1 MGFFTKM
8 FGPKD
13 SADQAAVEP
22 REIDFFTALSLQL
35 RGDVDPALNAYLKIA
50 AELPNYN
57 LAPFFAAAIMAGAE
71 NIAEAAQRL
80 RDLSRRSAAAGE
92 PISRAIAR
100 ELFSLMEE
108 EPTLNVPALTESIVV
123 FGDRLKEGGFVQE
136 SAVCFEI
143 AAGLLPDHAPI
154 LHKLG
159 DALHDLGMYDYA
171 ESVLRKALELAP
183 NHWDALYTYAVL
195 LHDLGR
201 LDEAIGC
208 YDKAV
213 TLYPDHVKCQNNY
226 GAALMLTGRLDE
238 ALAHCSL
245 AAELDPEFTLARV
258 NLGNIHLLRQE
269 YETARSCFNDAIVL
283 DRNVAAAYFGLAS
296 LERNTGG
303 DPARV
308 KELYR
313 TAIELSP
320 SMPQFHHA
328 LATLLAEQGE
338 PEALAHFA
346 AAAQL
351 HNTLKDLHRDFG
363 SACLQLGQ
371 REEGLQHLRLA
382 LEQNPEDAKARELLS
397 RAEGETRQ
405 DP

>member
-8 FGPKD
+8 FGAKD
-13 SADQAAVEP
+13 SADQATADP

-35 RGDVDPALNAYLKIA
+35 RGDVEPALSAYLKIE
-50 AELPNYN
+50 AELPAYN
-57 LAPFFAAAIMAGAE
+57 LAPFFAAAIKAE
-71 NIAEAAQRL
+71 TGNTDEAAQRL
-80 RDLSRRSAAAGE
+80 RDLSRRSASAGE
-92 PISRAIAR
+92 AISRAIAR

-108 EPTLNVPALTESIVV
+108 EPTLNIPALTESIVV
-123 FGDRLKEGGFVQE
+123 FGDRLKEAGFVQE
-136 SAVCFEI
+136 GAVCFEI

-159 DALHDLGMYDYA
+159 DALHDLGIYDYA

-213 TLYPDHVKCQNNY
+213 TLYPDHAKCQNNY
-226 GAALMLTGRLDE
+226 GAALMLTGRLDD
-238 ALAHCSL
+238 ALAHCNL
-245 AAELDPEFTLARV
+245 AAELDPEFTLARI
-258 NLGNIHLLRQE
+258 NLGNIHLLKRE
-269 YETARSCFNDAIVL
+269 YETARNFFNNAIGL

-308 KELYR
+308 RELYL

-328 LATLLAEQGE
+328 LATLLAEQGN
-338 PEALAHFA
+338 PEALAHFTA
-346 AAAQL
+346 AVQL
-351 HNTLKDLHRDFG
+351 HNSLPNLQRDFG

-371 REEGLQHLRLA
+371 REEGVEHLRLA
-382 LEQNPEDAKARELLS
+382 LEQNPEDTAARELLS
-397 RAEGETRQ
+397 KAEGETRQ
-405 DP
+405 NS

>member
-1 MGFFTKM
+1 MGFFTKI

-13 SADQAAVEP
+13 IADQAAAEP
-22 REIDFFTALSLQL
+22 REVDFFTALSLHL
-35 RGDVDPALNAYLKIA
+35 RGDVDQALKAYLKITE
-50 AELPNYN
+50 ELPTYN
-57 LAPFFAAAIMAGAE
+57 LAPFFAAAIMAETG
-71 NIAEAAQRL
+71 NTAEAAERL
-80 RDLSRRSAAAGE
+80 RDLSRRISSAGE
-92 PISRAIAR
+92 AISRAVAR

-108 EPTLNVPALTESIVV
+108 EPTLNIPAMAEVIVI

-136 SAVCFEI
+136 GAVCFEI
-143 AAGLLPDHAPI
+143 AAGLLPDHAPV

-159 DALHDLGMYDYA
+159 DALHDLGIYDYA

-183 NHWDALYTYAVL
+183 NHWDTLYTYAVL

-201 LDEAIGC
+201 LDEAIGY

-213 TLYPDHVKCQNNY
+213 TLYPDHAKCQNNY

-238 ALAHCSL
+238 ALAHCTL
-245 AAELDPEFTLARV
+245 AAELDPEFTLARI
-258 NLGNIHLLRQE
+258 NLGNINLLKRE
-269 YETARSCFNDAIVL
+269 YETARSCFNDAIAL

-296 LERNTGG
+296 LERNAGG

-308 KELYR
+308 KELYL

-328 LATLLAEQGE
+328 LATLLAEQGK

-346 AAAQL
+346 EAAQL
-351 HNTLKDLHRDFG
+351 HNNLPNLQRDFG

-371 REEGLQHLRLA
+371 REEGLQHLRIA
-382 LEQNPEDAKARELLS
+382 LEQNPDDAVAREILS
-397 RAEGETRQ
+397 RTERETRGE
-405 DP
+405 